1 MATPQELLKETKTRL
16 DLNVAKLKLLQKE
29 IKEKQNEVNQLT
41 QPILEDQGAVKQL
54 EKLCNVEEPTKAK

>member
-29 IKEKQNEVNQLT
+29 IKEKQNEATQLT
-41 QPILEDQGAVKQL
+41 QPILEAQGAVKQL
-54 EKLCNVEEPTKAK
+54 EKLCNVEEPAKAK

>member
-1 MATPQELLKETKTRL
+1 MTPQELLKETKTRL

-41 QPILEDQGAVKQL
+41 QPILEDQGGIEKL
-54 EKLCNVEEPTKAK
+54 EKLINAENKVESN